1 MGTSTVSGPF
11 RSQNGFQQLV
21 NGVWT
26 PVGGGGGGG
35 GVVDVITLVDENGG
49 AQVGLAC
56 NSYSQDVSSSTPT
69 GPSAGNIIQ
78 LPSMDV
84 GQAVLVNFVAYGG
97 SFKCWALQMP
107 NIAGIDFSYMYN
119 GDGNIVYTVPYGS
132 GASPGVLLLESR
144 SGTPFDPN
152 PGLFFLYTTG
162 STPFYIARVGNWIA
176 PGFGPIALFVLIG
189 NITGVPVNEFSQ
201 MPDCRV
207 YPAEFSN

>member
-35 GVVDVITLVDENGG
+35 GVVDVITLADESAA
-49 AQVGLAC
+49 AQIGFTA
-56 NSYSQDVSSSTPT
+56 NAYSTDISSSTPT

-78 LPSMDV
+78 LPSLDI
-84 GQAVLVNFVAYGG
+84 GQAVLVNCASSPG

-119 GDGNIVYTVPYGS
+119 GLGNIVYTVPYGPGANPEFLVLQSIS
-132 GASPGVLLLESR
+132 GNPFSP
-144 SGTPFDPN
+144 T
-152 PGLFFLYTTG
+152 PGLFFLYTVG
-162 STPFYIARVGNWIA
+162 STPFYIARVENWIA
-176 PGFGPIALFVLIG
+176 PGFGPIAIFNIVG

-201 MPDCRV
+201 MPLCNE
-207 YPAEFSN
+207 YPANFSN